1 MNKVTIESVIDN
13 LKGEQ
18 KEFYKKH
25 FKDKNINEGMYNAS
39 EVIIDSFLF
48 SMIRLL
54 YTNNIL
60 LEIKKSKKIT
70 FGTRNKAKKY
80 YKQMNTLFKQYTKI
94 TKIFDNLLIEIK
106 KIKLPET
113 PNQRRYT
120 GNQN

>member
-39 EVIIDSFLF
+39 EEIVDSFLY
-48 SMIRLL
+48 SMIRVL

-60 LEIKKSKKIT
+60 SEIKKSKKMT
-70 FGTRNKAKKY
+70 FETRNKAKKF
-80 YKQMNTLFKQYTKI
+80 YKQMNTLFNQYLKI
-94 TKIFDNLLIEIK
+94 ITVFDKLLIEIK
-106 KIKLPET
+106 RHEV
-113 PNQRRYT
+113 
-120 GNQN
+120 